1 MRSKQLTSREP
12 LSTARARLPARPSEG
27 GDERRLNDRPRG
39 FSSLEQSR
47 NLPSPLPPFQPR
59 AALRRKALRPLGW
72 SVGRVSWTDRDPE
85 EERDCGRGRSEIGS
99 EMRWG
104 RLGGVGKV
112 NGVDNY
118 RQTVKVI
125 LPAECMHSRRRKGGI
140 IVGENEF
147 LGRDQPHMTSR
158 LRGRGLT
165 QKKMN

>member
-39 FSSLEQSR
+39 FSSLEQSP

-125 LPAECMHSRRRKGGI
+125 LPAECMHARGSRRKGGI
-140 IVGENEF
+140 IVGENEC
-147 LGRDQPHMTSR
+147 LGRDRPRPLQASDRWMA
-158 LRGRGLT
+158 
-165 QKKMN
+165 KVE

>member
-1 MRSKQLTSREP
+1 MIAQGGSPRSL
-12 LSTARARLPARPSEG
+12 ARAESKSAVSAQPA
-27 GDERRLNDRPRG
+27 
-39 FSSLEQSR
+39 
-47 NLPSPLPPFQPR
+47 PFQPR
-59 AALRRKALRPLGW
+59 AALRRKEGPLRPLGR
-72 SVGRVSWTDRDPE
+72 SVRRVSWTGRDPE

-104 RLGGVGKV
+104 LVGWVGKV

-125 LPAECMHSRRRKGGI
+125 LPAECMHARRSRRKGGI
-140 IVGENEF
+140 IVGENEC
-147 LGRDQPHMTSR
+147 LGRDRPRPHMMSR

>member
-125 LPAECMHSRRRKGGI
+125 LPAECMHARGSRRRERMPWEGPTDHI
-140 IVGENEF
+140 
-147 LGRDQPHMTSR
+147 GRPD
-158 LRGRGLT
+158 
-165 QKKMN
+165 